1 MWPHIFETLSLHIQG
16 PDRLMRI
23 WQSILVGNP
32 NHRQALP
39 DYANNQSLWTWDGE
53 HKALGVV
60 VVIFRQIDRMHK
72 PKMNDA
78 HEGAKESDGQRPE
91 RPINDLQ

>member
-1 MWPHIFETLSLHIQG
+1 MDQEAHGQDS
-16 PDRLMRI
+16 
-23 WQSILVGNP
+23 NP